1 MENQGVYPEEM
12 LERDFSEWL
21 DRIEIALAP
30 VVAAAQT
37 LVGPTEK
44 AFWQARR
51 PDVAEA
57 VLALNPSLAQVLTPE
72 ARRSQRRPSAF

>member
-1 MENQGVYPEEM
+1 MESKGVYPGEM
-12 LERDFSEWL
+12 LERDFTEWL
-21 DRIEIALAP
+21 DRIDIALAA

-37 LVGPTEK
+37 LVGTTEK
-44 AFWQARR
+44 VFWQVRR

-57 VLALNPSLAQVLTPE
+57 VLGLNPSLAQVLTPE